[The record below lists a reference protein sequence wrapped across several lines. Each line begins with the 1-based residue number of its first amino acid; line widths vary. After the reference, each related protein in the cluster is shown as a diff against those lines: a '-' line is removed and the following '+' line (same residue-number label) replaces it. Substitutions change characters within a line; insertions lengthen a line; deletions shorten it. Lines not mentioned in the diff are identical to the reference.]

1 MRYMAEL
8 NKVKFQKGYTI
19 IELLT
24 VAGIL
29 VVISGL
35 IAGILYSTLRGSNKT
50 KVSTSVAQNG
60 TYALSVISDA
70 IVSAYSVTAINGN
83 PIADCTASPSGTI
96 IALKKSDGSTISF
109 SCANN
114 TIASGSASL
123 LDSSQVKIDT
133 TNIANCY
140 FYCYQPNSDPY
151 STPIVGFGFTVT
163 DKNTSTL
170 LENKSSSTFNTSVSL
185 RNYRP

>member
-1 MRYMAEL
+1 MKYLMLLKET
-8 NKVKFQKGYTI
+8 KSQQGYTI

-24 VAGIL
+24 VVGIL

-50 KVSTSVAQNG
+50 KVSTAVAQNG
-60 TYALSVISDA
+60 TYALSVIADSV
-70 IVSAYSVTAINGN
+70 VSAYSVTAINGN
-83 PIADCTASPSGTI
+83 PIIDCTASPSGKI

-123 LDSSQVKIDT
+123 LDTSQVKIDT
-133 TNIANCY
+133 SSLSNCY

-151 STPIVGFGFTVT
+151 STPIVGFGFTIT

-170 LENKSSSTFNTSVSL
+170 LENKASSTFNTSVSL